1 MVSEN
6 RIKATLD
13 QKERII
19 EFEVEGQAINNY
31 NSQIL
36 NVCTNL
42 NSLIIDILKK
52 HPELQKYDTHMS
64 ELIIIGA
71 NFCSFGLILMIN
83 LSN

>member
-52 HPELQKYDTHMS
+52 HPELQKYDTHM
-64 ELIIIGA
+64 IQ
-71 NFCSFGLILMIN
+71 
-83 LSN
+83 

>member
-1 MVSEN
+1 MASEN

-52 HPELQKYDTHMS
+52 HPELQKYDTHM
-64 ELIIIGA
+64 IQ
-71 NFCSFGLILMIN
+71 
-83 LSN
+83 